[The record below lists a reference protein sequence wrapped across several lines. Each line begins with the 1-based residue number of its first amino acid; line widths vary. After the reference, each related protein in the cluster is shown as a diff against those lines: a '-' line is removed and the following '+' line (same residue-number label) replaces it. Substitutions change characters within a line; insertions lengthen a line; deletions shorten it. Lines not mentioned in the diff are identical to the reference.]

1 LKEKPAMTRSMQ
13 GLTALLLA
21 TVIAGAASAD
31 QTDADLC
38 RLERSTPRDA
48 VDLMQRW
55 AGCAH
60 WVGEEAY
67 DVDRARQIRRAV
79 QALRCDRL
87 DRDEAALR
95 RKYAGRTA
103 VLAALDTGKD
113 QIAWPECP
121 RRQ

>member
-1 LKEKPAMTRSMQ
+1 MARSIP

-21 TVIAGAASAD
+21 TVIAGEASAD
-31 QTDADLC
+31 QTVSDLC
-38 RLERSTPRDA
+38 RLERSTPREA
-48 VDLMQRW
+48 VDFIQRW

-60 WVGEEAY
+60 WGGEEAY
-67 DVDRARQIRRAV
+67 DADRARQIRRAV
-79 QALRCDRL
+79 RELRCDRL

-103 VLAALDTGKD
+103 VLAALDVGKD

-121 RRQ
+121 KRQ